1 MEQNTENDRLRLARI
16 VTFAIL
22 LFGLYEGVYGLMQ
35 LWGFAAPGHSRY
47 PATGTFYNP
56 GPFCGFLAVILPIAV
71 GNLTDSAGGKL
82 TRCLSLIYL
91 LICAAVMPALGG
103 RTGWIAATAGMAY
116 TYLSIKRFNFSRK
129 RFVIFILII
138 IPVIA
143 SGAFL
148 LYLLKPESAAGRL
161 LLWRIGVGAVSLKGC
176 GWRNVGGAL
185 GDSQERFFM
194 SHPDSEFAEVA
205 GSPEYAFNEFIQT
218 GVAFGVFGLLL
229 FISIISCFLVIAIR
243 RKANGAA
250 GAIISFIIVCYGSYP
265 LQFPEFIILMLL
277 IFASVLLS
285 PGKSPGK
292 RGRLLPLSVF
302 LSAIVC
308 GAYISRLDY
317 SISRENER
325 WQTLKFLCY
334 GRMTKEN
341 IRQLDSIATLENSS
355 ARMLFDYGKALRER
369 GMYRKSNT
377 ILKRGLRKSSDP
389 MFLNLI
395 GRNYQDMKEYGPAE
409 RYYLRSGRRLPSRLY
424 PKYLLAKLY
433 AAQRPPD
440 SLRLRRACRDVLDFT
455 PKVTSPATARMKNEI
470 RALLN

>member
-1 MEQNTENDRLRLARI
+1 MEQNTENDRLRLALI

-91 LICAAVMPALGG
+91 LACAAVMPALGG
-103 RTGWIAATAGMAY
+103 RTGWIAAAAGMAY
-116 TYLSIKRFNFSRK
+116 TYLSFKRFNFSRK
-129 RFVIFILII
+129 RFVIFILLI

-148 LYLLKPESAAGRL
+148 LYRLKPESAAGRL

-218 GVAFGVFGLLL
+218 GVAFGIFGLLL
-229 FISIISCFLVIAIR
+229 FISIISYFLVTAIR

-250 GAIISFIIVCYGSYP
+250 GAIISFIIVCCGSYP

-277 IFASVLLS
+277 VFASVL
-285 PGKSPGK
+285 PIPEKG
-292 RGRLLPLSVF
+292 GRLFRLSVF

-308 GAYISRLDY
+308 GANIIRLDC

-334 GRMTKEN
+334 GRMTEEN

-369 GMYRKSNT
+369 GMYRKSNM
-377 ILKRGLRKSSDP
+377 ILKKGLKKSSDP

-395 GRNYQDMKEYGPAE
+395 GRNYQDLKEYGPAE
-409 RYYLRSGRRLPSRLY
+409 RYYRRSGRRLPSRLY

-440 SLRLRRACRDVLDFT
+440 SLRLRRACRDVLDFS

-470 RALLN
+470 RALL

>member
-1 MEQNTENDRLRLARI
+1 
-16 VTFAIL
+16 
-22 LFGLYEGVYGLMQ
+22 MQ

-71 GNLTDSAGGKL
+71 GNLTNSSGGKL

-91 LICAAVMPALGG
+91 LACAAVMPALGG
-103 RTGWIAATAGMAY
+103 RTGWIAAAAGMAY
-116 TYLSIKRFNFSRK
+116 TYLSFKRFNFSRE
-129 RFVIFILII
+129 RFVIFILLI

-148 LYLLKPESAAGRL
+148 LYRLKPESAAGRL

-218 GVAFGVFGLLL
+218 GVAFGVFGLFL
-229 FISIISCFLVIAIR
+229 FISIISFFLVIAIR

-250 GAIISFIIVCYGSYP
+250 GAIISFIIVCCGSYP

-277 IFASVLLS
+277 VFASVL
-285 PGKSPGK
+285 PIPEK
-292 RGRLLPLSVF
+292 RGRLFRLSVF

-308 GAYISRLDY
+308 GTCIIRLDY

-334 GRMTKEN
+334 GRMTEEN

-377 ILKRGLRKSSDP
+377 ILKRGLKKSSDP

-395 GRNYQDMKEYGPAE
+395 GRNYQDLKGYRLAE
-409 RYYLRSGRRLPSRLY
+409 RYYLRSAHRLPSRLY

-433 AAQRPPD
+433 AAQRPVD
-440 SLRLRRACRDVLDFT
+440 SIKLRRACRDVLDFS
-455 PKVTSPATARMKNEI
+455 PKVTSPATARMKTEI
-470 RALLN
+470 RALFN